1 MYHFFQVMMCVFCK
15 FLLHAVIMIHL
26 KQQQC
31 RRLAELWKWLIG
43 FAADAATETLKAQCS
58 VIVAPVNQSDAVQ
71 CIVQKPSAEVH
82 CIICCC
88 SFVVWCPWSSI
99 SRSVSSQYSCSSCR
113 RRLASSPWVS
123 WLQRSLPRYQ
133 HHAWYFHCAPFS
145 LTTCDNKSNNHHHRR
160 QNRLHLFIF
169 SVWWLWLCGPKI
181 IINGASSV
189 CKLQLKIQYSIS
201 CVTRVSN
208 KLVKD
213 QMRFADTMQPPAVD
227 CREVDLVEVSFGFCC
242 DAVCLINSA
251 SSRSSSD
258 VFGSF

>member
-1 MYHFFQVMMCVFCK
+1 MSTFS
-15 FLLHAVIMIHL
+15 
-26 KQQQC
+26 
-31 RRLAELWKWLIG
+31 W
-43 FAADAATETLKAQCS
+43 TLKVTDWFCCWCCYRDIEGTVQRHCGASQSKRCS
-58 VIVAPVNQSDAVQ
+58 AMH
-71 CIVQKPSAEVH
+71 CTEAERWKH

-169 SVWWLWLCGPKI
+169 SVWWLWPCGPKI
-181 IINGASSV
+181 IINGVSSV